1 MEMTKADY
9 ARHSKLT
16 PGRITQMTKVGA
28 LLHRALLPNGHLNA
42 ALADQLRNKSFDP
55 SNNQSKPVAAPLT
68 GHDDPSPEA
77 VRAEEEILD
86 FRRRSAA
93 VKAQTDELN
102 LEERKGTLVDRQRL
116 KATLDDRLKVLF
128 VNLRASKQPIVDRL
142 IGDGLLPAEHRAAAL
157 AVVGEE
163 VEKMIDD
170 FRKSLTAGTTDA

>member
-9 ARHSKLT
+9 ARHTDLT
-16 PGRITQMTKVGA
+16 PGRITQLTKAGQ
-28 LLHRALLPNGHLNA
+28 LLHGAVLPNGKINVV
-42 ALADQLRNKSFDP
+42 LADKLRGKAFDP
-55 SNNQSKPVAAPLT
+55 SNNRAKALVAPIGQAA
-68 GHDDPSPEA
+68 DASPET
-77 VRAEEEILD
+77 VKAEEEILD

-128 VNLRASKQPIVDRL
+128 VNLRAAKQPITDRL
-142 IGDGLLPAEHRAAAL
+142 IGDALLPAEHRAAAL

-163 VEKMIDD
+163 VEKMIED
-170 FRKSLTAGTTDA
+170 FRKSLMAGTTDA